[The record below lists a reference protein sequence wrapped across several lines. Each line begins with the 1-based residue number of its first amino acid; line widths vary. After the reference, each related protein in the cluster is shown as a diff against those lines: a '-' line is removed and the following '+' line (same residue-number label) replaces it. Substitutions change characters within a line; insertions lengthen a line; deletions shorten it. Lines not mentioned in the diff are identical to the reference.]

1 MKARKEVME
10 LDPYVPGR
18 SKEEIAQEELKKRTS
33 SS

>member
-18 SKEEIAQEELKKRTS
+18 SKEEIAQEKRTS